1 MSVRVDAWGAGH
13 PAPGEPALGI
23 LMLDTRFPRPIG
35 DVGNAAS
42 FNFPVRYAIVQGASP
57 ERVVHEHAQ
66 GLLQPF
72 IAAGQALIAQG
83 CICITTT
90 CGLLVRFQTA
100 LAQALPVPVMTSSL
114 LQIAALEVDLPVG
127 KRIGVVTIAAAHLD
141 ASSLAAAGARADT
154 PIEGVDAGSEF
165 AQRILNNDA
174 SLDIAQAERDVV
186 AAAMRLT
193 TRCPQV
199 GALVLECTNM
209 PPYRNAV
216 QRATGL
222 RVVDAQTA
230 ISAFW
235 ASLAPAAKSGW
246 QD

>member
-1 MSVRVDAWGAGH
+1 MSVRVDASKASH
-13 PAPGEPALGI
+13 PTPGGPALGV
-23 LMLDTRFPRPIG
+23 LMLETRFPRPVG

-42 FNFPVRYAIVQGASP
+42 FNFPVRYAIVRGASP
-57 ERVVHEHAQ
+57 ERVVRRKAQ

-72 IAAGQALIAQG
+72 IEAGQALVAQG
-83 CICITTT
+83 CIGITTT
-90 CGLLVRFQTA
+90 CGFLVRFQSA

-114 LQIAALEVDLPVG
+114 LQIAALEARLPVG
-127 KRIGVVTIAAAHLD
+127 KRIGVVTIAAAYLD
-141 ASSLAAAGARADT
+141 ASCLAAAGAPADT

-193 TRCPQV
+193 ARCPQV

-216 QRATGL
+216 QGATGL
-222 RVVDAQTA
+222 PVSDAQTA

-235 ASLAPAAKSGW
+235 RSLAPAAQNGR

>member
-1 MSVRVDAWGAGH
+1 MRRRLDASGH
-13 PAPGEPALGI
+13 SDLAPGVTALGV

-57 ERVVHEHAQ
+57 QRVVREQDQ

-72 IAAGQALIAQG
+72 IEAGQALIAQG
-83 CICITTT
+83 CIGITTT
-90 CGLLVRFQTA
+90 CGFLVRFQTA

-114 LQIAALEVDLPVG
+114 LQIAALEAGLRAG
-127 KRIGVVTIAAAHLD
+127 KRAGVVTIAAAPLD
-141 ASSLAAAGARADT
+141 AACLAAAGARADT
-154 PIEGVDAGSEF
+154 PVEGVDADSEF
-165 AQRILNNDA
+165 AQRILSNDA
-174 SLDIAQAERDVV
+174 SLDIVQAGRDVV
-186 AAAMRLT
+186 AAALRLT
-193 TRCPQV
+193 ARCPQV

-216 QRATGL
+216 RRATGL
-222 RVVDAQTA
+222 PVVDAQTA

-235 ASLAPAAKSGW
+235 RSLAPAAQNG
-246 QD
+246 QQG